1 MTRVALGFRTHLG
14 WAAVVSLGGS
24 IDDPRLIERK
34 RLTMSDPAVPES
46 AEPYH
51 AARGVDLDEAEG
63 VVHQGREVVRAVT
76 TRGVRSLVDALR
88 DQGYEL
94 VGSAI
99 LTGKGRA
106 PAGLAQTL
114 ASHAMVHVA
123 EGLMFREALREG
135 SERCSL
141 PVCGLLE
148 REAYEQTAAV
158 LRVSPQHLQE
168 RVDAFGREL
177 GPPWQKDQKLAAVA
191 AWFALAS
198 GS

>member
-1 MTRVALGFRTHLG
+1 VTSVALGFRTHLG
-14 WAAVVSLGGS
+14 WAALVALGGS
-24 IDDPRLIERK
+24 PDDPRVIERQ
-34 RLTMSDPAVPES
+34 RLTMTDPAVPES

-51 AARGVDLDEAEG
+51 AARGLDLDEAEG
-63 VVHQGREVVRAVT
+63 VVHQAREAVRAVT
-76 TRGVRSLVDALR
+76 RRELRSLVDTLR
-88 DQGYEL
+88 AEGHAL

-99 LTGKGRA
+99 LTGKGRM
-106 PAGLAQTL
+106 PSGLAQTL

-135 SERCSL
+135 SEICSL

-158 LRVSPQHLQE
+158 LRVSPEHLQE

-177 GPPWQKDQKLAAVA
+177 GPPWRQDQKLATVA

>member
-1 MTRVALGFRTHLG
+1 MTKVALGFRTHLG
-14 WAAVVSLGGS
+14 WAAVVALGGS
-24 IDDPRLIERK
+24 LDDPRVIERT

-51 AARGVDLDEAEG
+51 AARGLDLDEAEG
-63 VVHQGREVVRAVT
+63 VVHQGREAVRAVT
-76 TRGVRSLVDALR
+76 TRGVRSLVNALR
-88 DQGYEL
+88 GEGHEL

-106 PAGLAQTL
+106 PVGLAQTL
-114 ASHAMVHVA
+114 ASHAMVHVV

-141 PVCGLLE
+141 PICGLLE
-148 REAYEQTAAV
+148 REAYEQAAAV

-168 RVDAFGREL
+168 RVDALGREL
-177 GPPWQKDQKLAAVA
+177 GPPWQKDQKLATIA
-191 AWFALAS
+191 AWFALAG

>member
-1 MTRVALGFRTHLG
+1 MVALGFRTHLG
-14 WAAVVSLGGS
+14 WAALVALGGS
-24 IDDPRLIERK
+24 PADPRVIERRQLSMK
-34 RLTMSDPAVPES
+34 DPAVPES

-51 AARGVDLDEAEG
+51 AARGLELEEAEG
-63 VVHQGREVVRAVT
+63 VVHQGREAVRAVT
-76 TRGVRSLVDALR
+76 TRGVRSLVVALR
-88 DQGYEL
+88 AKGHEP

-148 REAYEQTAAV
+148 REAYEQTAEL
-158 LRVSPQHLQE
+158 LRVSPKHLQE

-177 GPPWQKDQKLAAVA
+177 GPPWQKDQKLATVA
-191 AWFALAS
+191 AWFALAG
-198 GS
+198 GSS

>member
-177 GPPWQKDQKLAAVA
+177 GPPWQKDQKLAAGA

>member
-51 AARGVDLDEAEG
+51 AARGFDLDEAEG

-106 PAGLAQTL
+106 PAGLAKTL

>member
-51 AARGVDLDEAEG
+51 AARGFDLDEAEG
-63 VVHQGREVVRAVT
+63 MVHQGREVVRAVT

-168 RVDAFGREL
+168 RVDALGQEL
-177 GPPWQKDQKLAAVA
+177 GPPWQKDQKLATVA
-191 AWFALAS
+191 AWFALAG